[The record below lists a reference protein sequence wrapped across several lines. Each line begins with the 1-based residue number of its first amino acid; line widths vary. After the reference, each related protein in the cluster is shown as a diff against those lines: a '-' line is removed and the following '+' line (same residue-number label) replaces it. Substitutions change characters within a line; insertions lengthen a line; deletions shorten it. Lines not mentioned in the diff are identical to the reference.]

1 MTDALAPSASPP
13 HHLKV
18 WSDGK
23 RIYCEIPGMHSKPP
37 YVTTMVYDSRG
48 VDLVLS
54 LLGIH
59 RVNYDYTGTI
69 PVGYTGRSNFQNGS
83 DSQHA
88 MAEKLLIQA
97 GIIKR

>member
-1 MTDALAPSASPP
+1 MTDTLAHTASPP

-18 WSDGK
+18 WSDGQ
-23 RIYCEIPGMHSKPP
+23 RIYCEIPGVPPKPA
-37 YVTTMVYDSRG
+37 YVTTFVYDSRG

-59 RVNYDYTGTI
+59 RVNYDYQGTV

-88 MAEKLLIQA
+88 MAEKLLRQA
-97 GIIKR
+97 GIIK